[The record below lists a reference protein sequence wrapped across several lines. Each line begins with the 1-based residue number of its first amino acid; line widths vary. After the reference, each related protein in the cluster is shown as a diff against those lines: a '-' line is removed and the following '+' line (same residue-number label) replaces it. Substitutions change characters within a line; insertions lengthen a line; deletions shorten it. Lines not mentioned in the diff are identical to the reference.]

1 MPCLARYDWLDSA
14 NNHLLFL
21 LPCSK
26 HSYQFKLDF
35 SSRFREKMYHTA
47 RIVTFI
53 PPDRFL
59 SQHLLIFYVKESK
72 MLRYFHVVCQLKI
85 DWVKYILIKCF
96 MYKTRSFY
104 SSVSFPFSHNHSY
117 SLFSIS
123 SLYLLI
129 SEVAI
134 DQSLSVVKDDSVSL
148 SEQIT
153 EVVRQ
158 PAFIAGIGILSWMVL
173 MGFSAWIYCRH
184 RRRKELGHYTTS
196 FAYTP
201 AGKLLCQTSTK
212 HHVFKWAL
220 RSSLS
225 HIFSLV
231 ALSHGDGSD
240 LINGRSVS
248 WILYSSKNP
257 EGYISSQM
265 FE

>member
-1 MPCLARYDWLDSA
+1 
-14 NNHLLFL
+14 
-21 LPCSK
+21 
-26 HSYQFKLDF
+26 
-35 SSRFREKMYHTA
+35 MYHTA
-47 RIVTFI
+47 LIVTFI

-59 SQHLLIFYVKESK
+59 SQHLLVFYVKESK
-72 MLRYFHVVCQLKI
+72 MLRDFHVVCQWKI

-96 MYKTRSFY
+96 LHETRSFY

-123 SLYLLI
+123 FLYLL

-158 PAFIAGIGILSWMVL
+158 PAFIAGIGVSSWMVL

-212 HHVFKWAL
+212 HYVLKWAL
-220 RSSLS
+220 WSFLS
-225 HIFSLV
+225 HIFTLV

-257 EGYISSQM
+257 EGCISKQG
-265 FE
+265 F

>member
-1 MPCLARYDWLDSA
+1 MLCVSWRYIEW
-14 NNHLLFL
+14 N
-21 LPCSK
+21 
-26 HSYQFKLDF
+26 
-35 SSRFREKMYHTA
+35 
-47 RIVTFI
+47 I
-53 PPDRFL
+53 
-59 SQHLLIFYVKESK
+59 
-72 MLRYFHVVCQLKI
+72 
-85 DWVKYILIKCF
+85 ILIKCF
-96 MYKTRSFY
+96 LYKTRSFY

-123 SLYLLI
+123 SLYLL

-158 PAFIAGIGILSWMVL
+158 PAFIAGIGISSWMVL

-212 HHVFKWAL
+212 HYVFKWAL
-220 RSSLS
+220 WSFLS
-225 HIFSLV
+225 YIFF
-231 ALSHGDGSD
+231 
-240 LINGRSVS
+240 
-248 WILYSSKNP
+248 P
-257 EGYISSQM
+257 
-265 FE
+265 